1 MTYLQIVNSILTRLR
16 ENTVATVTATSYS
29 SLIATYVNDIKK
41 QVEDAYNWDA
51 LEQTITVTTSSG
63 TSTYTVTGSGRRPK
77 DITVNDTTNQS
88 QLHNVPLQWILDQQQ
103 LSTVQNGNP
112 IYYAWNGWTGT
123 DSKVEF
129 YPTPDGTYSIKFNM
143 NVPQADL
150 SDGSDVL
157 LIPECPVILGA
168 YARAVAERGEDGG
181 LASSEAYGLYK
192 SALSDAIAVESTR
205 FIENDC
211 FVAI

>member
-1 MTYLQIVNSILTRLR
+1 MTYLEIVNSVLTRLR
-16 ENTVATVTATSYS
+16 ENEVVTVSATPYS
-29 SLIATYVNDIKK
+29 SLIAKYVNDIKR
-41 QVEDAYNWDA
+41 QVEDAFNWEA
-51 LEQTITVTTSSG
+51 LEQTITVATVAG

-77 DITVNDTTNQS
+77 NVTINDTTNQS
-88 QLHNVPLQWILDQQQ
+88 QLRNVPLQWILDQQQ

-123 DSKVEF
+123 DSRVEL
-129 YPTPDGTYSIKFNM
+129 YPTPDGVYSIKYNL
-143 NVPQADL
+143 NVPQANL
-150 SDGSDVL
+150 SLGNDVL
-157 LIPECPVILGA
+157 LIPEDPVILGA

-192 SALSDAIAVESTR
+192 SALSDAIAVEATR

-211 FVAI
+211 FVAV